1 MIGHLKMMNLRF
13 ITTKILLMNI
23 RKSFRK
29 LQILPASKFIY
40 RSAMILVCL
49 FTLSIAVSQEQE
61 EYVIDQVVAVVGKSI
76 ILESDIQNQYLVYR
90 SQGGISGSATE
101 IKCGVLEEV
110 LFQKLMVTQA
120 EVDSIVISEVQ
131 VEADLDRRLSGFIQ
145 QFGSQEK
152 MEDYYGK
159 TLAEIKKELYNI
171 VHEQML
177 AQQVQSGIITD
188 VDVTPS
194 EIRSYFKTIPE
205 DSIPLIKT
213 EYIISEIVKNPPIS
227 IEEKLRI
234 KEQLN
239 EIRKRIL
246 EGSSFSTLAIMYSQD
261 PGSAKNGGE
270 LGFYGR
276 GQLYPEFEAVAFK
289 LKEGEISNILETEAG
304 YHIIQMIE
312 RKGDYINVRHILLTP
327 KVSAQDLAVA
337 KSQLDS
343 VAMLIRSDSI
353 TFSQAVRQFSEAENI
368 NNDGVIINPY
378 TMSTTFEAEQLD
390 PQVSFVIEK
399 MDVGEISNPVPMKTE
414 DKKDAYRILLL
425 TKKTQPHKANL
436 ADDYTRIRGWA
447 LQDKQMRTIGEWIDN
462 KVKNTYVRII
472 AEYNSCNF
480 DHEWSENN

>member
-1 MIGHLKMMNLRF
+1 
-13 ITTKILLMNI
+13 MNI
-23 RKSFRK
+23 IRLLSNKQLVHANVNTLRSF
-29 LQILPASKFIY
+29 LLIG
-40 RSAMILVCL
+40 CL
-49 FTLSIAVSQEQE
+49 SLLSIAVAQEQD

-90 SQGGISGSATE
+90 DRGGISGGASE
-101 IKCGVLEEV
+101 IKCRVLEEV

-120 EVDSIVISEVQ
+120 EIDSIEESQVQ
-131 VEADLDRRLSGFIQ
+131 VEADLDRRLSSFIQ

-159 TLAEIKKELYNI
+159 TLVEIKKELYNI
-171 VHEQML
+171 VLEQML
-177 AQQVQSGIITD
+177 AQQVQSGIVSE

-194 EIRSYFKTIPE
+194 EIRSFFKSIPE
-205 DSIPLIKT
+205 DTIPLIKT
-213 EYIISEIVKNPPIS
+213 EYIIAEIVKNPPIS

-239 EIRKRIL
+239 DIRKRIL
-246 EGSSFSTLAIMYSQD
+246 DGSSFSTLAIMYSQD

-276 GQLYPEFEAVAFK
+276 GQLYPEFETVAFK

-327 KVSAQDLAVA
+327 KVSSLDLAIA
-337 KSQLDS
+337 KRQLDS
-343 VAMLIRSDSI
+343 IATLIKSDSI
-353 TFSQAVRQFSEAENI
+353 TFLQAVVQFSEAENI
-368 NNDGVIINPY
+368 NNGGIIINPY

-399 MDVGEISNPVPMKTE
+399 MKVGEISNPVPMKTE

-425 TKKTQPHKANL
+425 KNKTQPHKANL
-436 ADDYTRIRGWA
+436 TEDYSRIRDWA
-447 LQDKQMRTIGEWIDN
+447 LQDKQIKTVGKWIN
-462 KVKNTYVRII
+462 NRAKNTYVRII
-472 AEYNSCNF
+472 DEYKLCNF
-480 DHEWSENN
+480 DNKWSENN

>member
-1 MIGHLKMMNLRF
+1 MNKPRILNYLKLF
-13 ITTKILLMNI
+13 LLNNVI
-23 RKSFRK
+23 IVRSF
-29 LQILPASKFIY
+29 LLIAS
-40 RSAMILVCL
+40 
-49 FTLSIAVSQEQE
+49 LSLLSVSYSQVQE
-61 EYVIDQVVAVVGKSI
+61 EFVIDQVVAVVGKSI
-76 ILESDIQNQYLVYR
+76 VLESDVQNQYLNYR
-90 SQGGISGSATE
+90 DQGGISGSATE
-101 IKCGVLEEV
+101 IKCSILEEV
-110 LFQKLMVTQA
+110 LFQKLMVAQA
-120 EVDSIVISEVQ
+120 EIDSIEISQVQ

-152 MEDYYGK
+152 MEEFYGK

-177 AQQVQSGIITD
+177 AQQVQSEIVSG

-194 EIRSYFKTIPE
+194 EIRSFFKSIPE
-205 DSIPLIKT
+205 DSVQLIKT

-227 IEEKLRI
+227 IEEKLRV

-246 EGSSFSTLAIMYSQD
+246 DGSSFSTLAIMYSQD
-261 PGSAKNGGE
+261 PGSASKGGE

-289 LKEGEISNILETEAG
+289 LKEGEISNILETDAG

-327 KVSAQDLAVA
+327 KVSSLDLANA
-337 KSQLDS
+337 KRQLDS
-343 VAMLIRSDSI
+343 VATLIRSDSI
-353 TFSQAVRQFSEAENI
+353 TFSQAVVQFSEAENI
-368 NNDGVIINPY
+368 NNDGVILNPY

-399 MDVGEISNPVPMKTE
+399 MEVGEISNPVPMKTE
-414 DKKDAYRILLL
+414 DNKDAYRILLL
-425 TKKTQPHKANL
+425 KKKTQPHKANL
-436 ADDYTRIRGWA
+436 VDDYTRLRGWA
-447 LQDKQMRTIGEWIDN
+447 LQNKQMNTIGEWIDE

-472 AEYNSCNF
+472 DEYKLCNF
-480 DHEWSENN
+480 DHKWNKNN

>member
-1 MIGHLKMMNLRF
+1 
-13 ITTKILLMNI
+13 MNI
-23 RKSFRK
+23 NR
-29 LQILPASKFIY
+29 LYNIPQILPNIVFFI
-40 RSAMILVCL
+40 RSSLLVGCFFL
-49 FTLSIAVSQEQE
+49 MSSVVSQEQQ

-76 ILESDIQNQYLVYR
+76 ILESDVQNQYLNYR
-90 SQGGISGSATE
+90 IQGGISGSASE
-101 IKCGVLEEV
+101 IKCGILEEV

-120 EVDSIVISEVQ
+120 EIDSIVISEVQ

-159 TLAEIKKELYNI
+159 TLTEIKKELYNI

-177 AQQVQSGIITD
+177 AQQVQSGIVTD
-188 VDVTPS
+188 IDVTPS
-194 EIRSYFKTIPE
+194 EIRSFFKSIPE

-227 IEEKLRI
+227 IEEKLRV

-239 EIRKRIL
+239 DIRKRIL

-261 PGSAKNGGE
+261 PGSAKKGGE

-327 KVSAQDLAVA
+327 KVSALDLAVA
-337 KSQLDS
+337 KRQLDS
-343 VAMLIRSDSI
+343 VATLIRSDSI
-353 TFSQAVRQFSEAENI
+353 TFAQAVRQFSEAENI
-368 NNDGVIINPY
+368 NNDGIIINPY
-378 TMSTTFEAEQLD
+378 TMSTTFEADQLD

-399 MDVGEISNPVPMKTE
+399 MNVGEISNPVPMKTE
-414 DKKDAYRILLL
+414 DQKDAYRILLL
-425 TKKTQPHKANL
+425 TKKTQPHKANM

-447 LQDKQMRTIGEWIDN
+447 LQDKQMRTISDWIDN
-462 KVKNTYVRII
+462 KAKNTYVRII
-472 AEYNSCNF
+472 DEYNSCNF